1 MKRILST
8 QKAFTLI
15 ELLVVVVIVAIFA
28 AITIPSYQAYV
39 RRAQE
44 AQAQQEVHRIA
55 GELERWKSR
64 NFNYLNYDISSNS
77 VRDYAFI
84 VRDGSNTSLAL
95 NATGAIGRSWVIQ
108 ALYSGTDNRKYSFL
122 MTSTGLQ
129 CKNKTKANLTFTGCG
144 TGSESW

>member
-1 MKRILST
+1 MKHLLST

-28 AITIPSYQAYV
+28 AIAIPSYQAYV

-55 GELERWKSR
+55 AELERWKSR

-77 VRDYAFI
+77 VRDYVFI

-95 NATGAIGRSWVIQ
+95 NTTGAIGRSWVIQ

-122 MTSTGLQ
+122 LTSAGIQ
-129 CKNKTKANLTFTGCG
+129 CRNKTKANLTFTGCG